1 MAYVRYSPYLIKFGI
16 ILGISRSVHEYNYLA
31 CDRLSLCLSVS
42 LSLCLSLS
50 FLFLC
55 FATIYSTGD
64 A

>member
-42 LSLCLSLS
+42 LSLSLSDSLSLFS
-50 FLFLC
+50 ISLFC
-55 FATIYSTGD
+55 DYI
-64 A
+64 